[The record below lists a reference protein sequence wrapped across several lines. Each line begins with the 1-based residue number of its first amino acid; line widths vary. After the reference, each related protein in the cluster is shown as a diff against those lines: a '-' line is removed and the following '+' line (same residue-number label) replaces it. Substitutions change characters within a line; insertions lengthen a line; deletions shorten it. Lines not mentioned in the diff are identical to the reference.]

1 MWNTPSKKRLDR
13 IPKLYETEDIPLKEK
28 EIFLH
33 FFIGDC
39 DWFICEFD
47 GKDMFWGF
55 VVLNGDLE
63 MAEWGY
69 ISFNEL
75 KAIKIGMGIE
85 IDCEVEEFWRI
96 RPARKVDLICRAQG
110 WHQKTHKNQCA

>member
-1 MWNTPSKKRLDR
+1 MWNEPSKERLDK

-47 GKDMFWGF
+47 GQDMFWGF

-63 MAEWGY
+63 MAEFGY

-75 KAIKIGMGIE
+75 KTIKIGMGIE
-85 IDCEVEEFWRI
+85 IDCELEELWKI
-96 RPARKVDLICRAQG
+96 RPAKEINLICKAQG
-110 WHQKTHKNQCA
+110 WRQQVRENQYG